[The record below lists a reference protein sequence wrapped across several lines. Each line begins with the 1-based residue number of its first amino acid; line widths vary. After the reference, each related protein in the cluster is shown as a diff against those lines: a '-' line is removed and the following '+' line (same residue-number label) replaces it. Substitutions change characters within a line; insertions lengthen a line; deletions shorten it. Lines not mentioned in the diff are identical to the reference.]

1 MTDGAGVRVAR
12 GLWGGALSR
21 MARDRAA
28 LVSAGVIVVIAVL
41 AVIGP
46 LVIPYSQEA
55 LDWQHIASPPQFSTG
70 HWLGTDRLGRD
81 LFVRTLHGV
90 RISLVIGLMATL
102 VSLVIGVTWGAAA
115 GFIGGRT
122 DELMMR
128 TVDVLYTLPY
138 IFIVII
144 LSTLFARGNVYVLF
158 IAIGAVGWLTMARI
172 VRGQTLS
179 LKRREF
185 IEAAVVMGVGQS
197 TIVARH
203 IVPNLIGP
211 VVVYATLTVP
221 QMILYESFLSFLGL
235 GVQEPLASLGSLINL
250 GAREIESAPWMLLVP
265 AGVLVVLLVCFN
277 FLGDGLRD
285 ALDPHE
291 R

>member
-1 MTDGAGVRVAR
+1 MLKR
-12 GLWGGALSR
+12 LSR
-21 MARDRAA
+21 NRAA
-28 LVSAGVIVVIAVL
+28 MISAGVIVFIALL
-41 AVIGP
+41 AWIGP
-46 LVIPYSQEA
+46 ALSPFSQDA
-55 LDWQHIASPPQFSTG
+55 LDWEHIAAPPQLSGG

-81 LFVRTLHGV
+81 MLVRTLHGV
-90 RISLVIGLMATL
+90 RISLAIGVLAML
-102 VSLVIGVTWGAAA
+102 VSLVIGVVWGAIA
-115 GFIGGRT
+115 GYAGGRT

-144 LSTLFARGNVYVLF
+144 LSTIFARGNVFVLF
-158 IAIGAVGWLTMARI
+158 FAIGAVGWLTMARI
-172 VRGQTLS
+172 VRGQALV

-185 IEAAVVMGVGQS
+185 VEAAVVAGAS
-197 TIVARH
+197 PSRIVRRH
-203 IVPNLIGP
+203 IVPNLVGP
-211 VVVYATLTVP
+211 VVVYATLTIP

-235 GVQEPLASLGSLINL
+235 GVQEPRASLGSLINL
-250 GAREIESAPWMLLVP
+250 GASEMESATWLLLVP